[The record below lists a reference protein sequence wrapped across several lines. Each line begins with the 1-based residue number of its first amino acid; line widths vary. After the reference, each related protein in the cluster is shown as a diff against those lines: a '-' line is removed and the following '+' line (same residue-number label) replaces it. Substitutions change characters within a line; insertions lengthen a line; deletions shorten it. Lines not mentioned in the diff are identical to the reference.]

1 MNKLL
6 LSYLL
11 TIGIS
16 ASTGAATGIILK
28 RTVGPIDEMYPP
40 GFDPKEF
47 SPNVSEIM
55 ARYEKLSDQSIT
67 GVSTFPESDVVNII
81 LEKYRTSNEC
91 YSIGIGVANVPSVGV
106 KQSIRSAQIK
116 IGNEYF
122 EEQIS
127 LSKYAEVAK
136 RTAQHG
142 KDGEIDFYNGKPINE
157 EKATYPETPKKYT
170 KANYKKFLGKT
181 LDEMFIYIISEK
193 TTLKSSRT
201 NKGNEVVIDL
211 ELNPNLST
219 YYYKTQMLNIS
230 GLANLPP
237 FSEVKLQFTCTKDL
251 ELTHLKVDETYT
263 ATKDNIPVPAETHNI
278 INYYYHV
285 GTSIDIPDYQTPINY
300 KIQEA

>member
-16 ASTGAATGIILK
+16 ATAGAATGIILK

-47 SPNVSEIM
+47 SPDISEIM
-55 ARYEKLSDQSIT
+55 DRYDKLSDKSIN
-67 GVSTFPESDVVNII
+67 GVSTYPESDVINIV
-81 LEKYRTSNEC
+81 LEKYRTSENC
-91 YSIGIGVANVPSVGV
+91 YSIGIGNANVPSVGV
-106 KQSIRSAQIK
+106 NQSIRSAQIK
-116 IGNEYF
+116 IGGEYF

-127 LSKYAEVAK
+127 ISKYANVAK
-136 RTAQHG
+136 RTIQHG
-142 KDGEIDFYNGKPINE
+142 KDGEIDFYSGTANSAEN
-157 EKATYPETPKKYT
+157 ATYPETPKAFT
-170 KANYKKFLGKT
+170 KSKYKKYLGKT

-193 TTLKSSRT
+193 TTLKSSRAI
-201 NKGNEVVIDL
+201 KGDEVVIDL

-237 FSEVKLQFTCTKDL
+237 FSEVKLQFTCTKNL

-263 ATKDNIPVPAETHNI
+263 ATKDGVPVPAETHNI

-285 GTSIDIPDYQTPINY
+285 GEYIDIPDYKTMIDY